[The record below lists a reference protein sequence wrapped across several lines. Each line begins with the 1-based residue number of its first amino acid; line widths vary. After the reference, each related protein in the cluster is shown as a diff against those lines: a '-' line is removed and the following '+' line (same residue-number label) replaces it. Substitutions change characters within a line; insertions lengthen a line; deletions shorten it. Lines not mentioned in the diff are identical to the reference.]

1 MPPVGSVSTTYLDQ
15 AGTSGSRAASGLPR
29 HTGTEA
35 LAPPATEWDIELTY
49 WRSTIR
55 LAKLCGMNQQ
65 PNLWDE
71 RYGNEGFVF
80 GTEPNDFLR
89 DSLSQLQPGAV
100 CCIGDGEGRNGVFLA
115 RAGFSVTS
123 VDLSAVGLAKAAKLA
138 DSHGVALSTIV
149 SDLGQWVGTA
159 EAAGPWND
167 VVSIFC
173 HMPSAV
179 RAVVYPKLIAAMA
192 PGAVFLL
199 EAYTP
204 DQIGRGTG
212 GPGDPDLLLTAS
224 QARQELDGLMFE
236 HLEELE
242 RNVVEGE
249 LHTGTAVVV
258 QCIARKA

>member
-1 MPPVGSVSTTYLDQ
+1 M
-15 AGTSGSRAASGLPR
+15 
-29 HTGTEA
+29 
-35 LAPPATEWDIELTY
+35 
-49 WRSTIR
+49 
-55 LAKLCGMNQQ
+55 
-65 PNLWDE
+65 WDE
-71 RYGNEGFVF
+71 RYQRDEFVF

-89 DSLSQLQPGAV
+89 DNVGRLQPGAV

-115 RAGFSVTS
+115 QAGLAVTS

-138 DSHGVALSTIV
+138 DSNGVALHTIV
-149 SDLGQWVGTA
+149 ADLGQWVTTP

-179 RAVVYPKLIAAMA
+179 RAGVYPALVAAMA

-212 GPGDPDLLLTAS
+212 GPGDPDLLLTAG
-224 QARQELDGLMFE
+224 QLRVELTGLDFE

-242 RNVVEGE
+242 RDVVEGD
-249 LHTGTAVVV
+249 LHTGTAMVV
-258 QCIARKA
+258 QCIARKP